1 MAMGYVA
8 CMKFSEADT
17 GGGNLIQ
24 GYEPGRIRIGDRTY
38 TGGLIVS
45 PARII
50 TGWGPEYPA
59 ELVAEHFEV
68 LMELD
73 PQVVIVGTGAQQ
85 VFPEPRAYLP
95 VLQRGLGVEL
105 MDTGAACRTYNILM
119 SEGRR
124 VAAGLLMC

>member
-1 MAMGYVA
+1 
-8 CMKFSEADT
+8 MKFSEADT
-17 GGGNLIQ
+17 GGGHLIQ
-24 GYEPGRIRIGDRTY
+24 GYESGRIHIGDRDY
-38 TGGLIVS
+38 TGGLIVT

-50 TGWGPEYPA
+50 TGWGPQYP
-59 ELVAEHFEV
+59 EDLTEEHFV
-68 LMELD
+68 ALLELD
-73 PQVVIVGTGAQQ
+73 PQVIILGTGAQQ

-95 VLQRGLGVEL
+95 VLQRGLGVEV